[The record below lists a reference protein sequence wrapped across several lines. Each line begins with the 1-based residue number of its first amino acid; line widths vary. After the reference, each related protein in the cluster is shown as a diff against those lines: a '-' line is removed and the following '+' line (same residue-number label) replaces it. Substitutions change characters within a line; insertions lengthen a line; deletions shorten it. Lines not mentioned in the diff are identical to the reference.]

1 MSKLFRRGGGGAR
14 GASRA
19 ILGALSLL
27 LASACSGAAGTS
39 PVADAGA
46 SEDAAP
52 PPPAPTADAAVPEA
66 APADAGLAELPC
78 PQAPCAARPIVFV
91 HGFTGSNDDW
101 MTMLYKLVATDGRY
115 DGYVLSGRQDHGA
128 WADKSIERRRW
139 LFAFDYYVEKKS
151 DARGSYTAGPG
162 RIGTNAKYACPQP
175 MGGGHVVATK
185 PEYDQNW
192 AHEYST
198 DLAEM
203 VDDVLRA
210 TGAKKV
216 DIVAHSMGGAIARSY
231 LAFSGGGAKVER
243 MVLLASPI
251 AGVSLAQLGAIVGLG
266 EPWMA
271 KHEMAELDSG
281 GLASIKFVR
290 CGTTDE
296 GSWPSRLLAH
306 EALMPIAPMFW
317 VLSGQLDFLVSY
329 GSSDH
334 PQQQAHEVVPG
345 ADHAG
350 ILKADASIAKVKAY
364 LGGTY

>member
-1 MSKLFRRGGGGAR
+1 MSSSCLRVRSGPR

-27 LASACSGAAGTS
+27 LASACGGGEGGATL
-39 PVADAGA
+39 PDAGSA
-46 SEDAAP
+46 SDAAP
-52 PPPAPTADAAVPEA
+52 PPPAPTADAAAPDA
-66 APADAGLAELPC
+66 APDAGPADLPC

-115 DGYVLSGRQDHGA
+115 DGYVLSGRQDHAA
-128 WADKSIERRRW
+128 WPDKSVERRRW
-139 LFAFDYYVEKKS
+139 LFAFDYYIEKKS

-162 RIGTNAKYACPQP
+162 RIGTNGAYACPKP
-175 MGGGHVVATK
+175 AGGGHILATK
-185 PEYDQNW
+185 PEYDQNQG
-192 AHEYST
+192 HEYSK

-216 DIVAHSMGGAIARSY
+216 DIVAHSMGGAITRSY
-231 LAFSGGGAKVER
+231 LAFSGGNAKVER
-243 MVLLASPI
+243 MVLLSSPI
-251 AGVSLAQLGAIVGLG
+251 AGVSLAQLGAIVGVG
-266 EPWMA
+266 EPWMG

-281 GLASIKFVR
+281 GALSSIKFVR
-290 CGTTDE
+290 CGTAEE
-296 GSWPSRLLAH
+296 GGWPSRLLAQ
-306 EALMPIAPMFW
+306 ETQAPVAPMFW

-329 GSSDH
+329 DNANH
-334 PQQQAHEVVPG
+334 PQQEAHEVVSG
-345 ADHAG
+345 VDHPG
-350 ILKADASIAKVKAY
+350 ILKADVSIAKVKAN